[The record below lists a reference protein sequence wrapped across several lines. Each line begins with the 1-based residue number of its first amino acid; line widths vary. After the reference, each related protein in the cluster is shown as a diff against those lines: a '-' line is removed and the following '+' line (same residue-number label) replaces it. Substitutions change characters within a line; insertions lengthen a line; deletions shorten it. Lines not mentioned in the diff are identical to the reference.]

1 MAHYM
6 FRARYTQSGI
16 QGLLKEGA
24 ASRTQSLGDVV
35 ASVGGHAESMYWSF
49 GDEDFI
55 MIAELPSNA
64 AAAALATRVSS
75 TGTSAVSTTVL
86 LTADEVD
93 AARAI
98 DVKYRAPGA

>member
-6 FRARYTQSGI
+6 FRAHYTQTGI

-24 ASRTQSLGDVV
+24 ASRVKTLTEVV
-35 ASVGGHAESMYWSF
+35 ANVGGRAESMYWAF
-49 GDEDFI
+49 GDEDFV
-55 MIAELPSNA
+55 MIAELPNNA
-64 AAAALATRVSS
+64 AAAALATRVSA
-75 TGTSAVSTTVL
+75 TGTSGVSTTVL

-98 DVKYRAPGA
+98 DVLYRAPGA